1 MTQQLERKTAEE
13 EHLRAYARMSG
24 HLSLYEQFSAEAA
37 DASASADAR
46 EQERCTQIA
55 IEHRKA
61 ALEWGHI
68 MDSLARFMDREE
80 AKAEKIR
87 KQYAPS
93 LGPR

>member
-1 MTQQLERKTAEE
+1 MSAQLERKTAEE

-24 HLSLYEQFSAEAA
+24 HLALYEQFSAEAA
-37 DASASADAR
+37 DASASANAA
-46 EQERCTQIA
+46 EQDRCTQIA
-55 IEHRKA
+55 IQHRQA
-61 ALEWGHI
+61 AVEWGQI

-93 LGPR
+93 SGPR